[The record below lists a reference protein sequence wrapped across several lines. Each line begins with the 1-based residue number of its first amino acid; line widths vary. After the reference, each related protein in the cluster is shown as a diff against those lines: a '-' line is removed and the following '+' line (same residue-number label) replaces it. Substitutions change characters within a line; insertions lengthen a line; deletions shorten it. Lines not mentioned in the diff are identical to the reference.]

1 MTFNVS
7 IQNKL
12 IALIVALSI
21 FALIAMSVSLATTS
35 STQEHKAKHS
45 IAEER
50 MHAARHASLHFDR
63 MIYWFNQMA
72 VVQSDRAVDKANAEK
87 DKLTQYLGTIQAFAP
102 TDVEKINA
110 AIPAIQEHYLN
121 ALNLL
126 FDGDLNQGKD
136 ALKLSEPMVVEITQ
150 TLDKLN
156 RRIASQAPAIHQ
168 EYVESVTQ
176 YAYIAFY
183 CLLVSLMIAAATLV
197 VIKMNLMMPVK
208 KLINVFVLTEV
219 E

>member
-136 ALKLSEPMVVEITQ
+136 ALKLSEP
-150 TLDKLN
+150 N
-156 RRIASQAPAIHQ
+156 A
-168 EYVESVTQ
+168 
-176 YAYIAFY
+176 
-183 CLLVSLMIAAATLV
+183 
-197 VIKMNLMMPVK
+197 
-208 KLINVFVLTEV
+208 
-219 E
+219 